1 MKIEHLEERILDYKN
16 SIKIVVEK
24 RVMWKVKTKELI
36 VSVLKNAEDT
46 YAIGWQ
52 VQELNWIHS
61 NEAVNITFDS
71 FPPDMIEVT
80 NRLPTYQFLQGGSLV
95 FSQLHNG
102 DISILILF
110 PVPENSMPLEND
122 TEDLGTYSPDDINEK
137 LIVEKIDVFL
147 NEIIKREVPTLNK
160 KMGFSKDKSNERN
173 T

>member
-24 RVMWKVKTKELI
+24 RIMWKTTTKDLI
-36 VSVLKNAEDT
+36 VSVLKKAESS

-52 VQELNWIHS
+52 VQELNWIQS

-71 FPPDMIEVT
+71 FPPDMIEFT

-102 DISILILF
+102 DVNVMILF
-110 PVPENSMPLEND
+110 PVIDNSLPTEND
-122 TEDLGTYSPDDINEK
+122 TQDLGTYNPEDINEK

-147 NEIIKREVPTLNK
+147 KEIIKREVPSLSK
-160 KMGFSKDKSNERN
+160 KMGFSKEKSNERQ

>member
-24 RVMWKVKTKELI
+24 RIMWKSNTKDLI
-36 VSVLKNAEDT
+36 VSVLKKAENS

-71 FPPDMIEVT
+71 FPPDMIELT

-95 FSQLHNG
+95 FSQQHNG
-102 DISILILF
+102 DVNVMILF
-110 PVPENSMPLEND
+110 PVIENSLPSEND
-122 TEDLGTYSPDDINEK
+122 TQDLGTFSPEDINEK
-137 LIVEKIDVFL
+137 LIVEKIDSFL
-147 NEIIKREVPTLNK
+147 KEIIKREVPSLSK
-160 KMGFSKDKSNERN
+160 KMGFSKDKN
-173 T
+173 